1 MRREGVKRATLR
13 NISRGRV
20 DGDAASVASTPST
33 RHLTHERRRGDKAK
47 AMAYKRDAAIKRVR
61 VVQGVLLRRLLVL
74 RVAREDDGHLAR
86 RLRPLQ
92 RQRHSSTFLR
102 QLLDICEILPR
113 LEHLN

>member
-61 VVQGVLLRRLLVL
+61 VVQGVLLRRLLIFRMSGEYYCDL
-74 RVAREDDGHLAR
+74 PS

-92 RQRHSSTFLR
+92 S
-102 QLLDICEILPR
+102 
-113 LEHLN
+113 